1 MKTLFL
7 DLSMGAAG
15 DMLVAAVLPLLE
27 EQEAFFAALRQ
38 FEDLGVR
45 ISFEPASSMGIWG
58 YRFNVLVHEAMEE
71 SIDVDA
77 SGQPLASTK
86 SYAREHRHTHSE
98 HTHDHAH
105 AHEHPEHSHGH
116 AHGHGEHSHHNHT
129 HTDENTR
136 WEHAHNEHAH
146 SHEHAEHSH
155 DHTPGHAEHSHH
167 HVHRGLNDI
176 SGIINKLELPAQV
189 KKDAIAV
196 YTLLAEAEAHSHQV
210 PVAEIHFHEVGTL
223 DAICDIVAFSLLIH
237 LLQPEVVL
245 ATPVSTGSGF
255 VRCAHGI
262 LPVPAPATSYLLR
275 EIPNYSGSIK
285 GELLTPTG
293 AALLSHFVQDYRERP
308 LGLWHREGLGLG
320 HKEYPALNAVRA
332 WLGEAKIADPS
343 DGKYLEL
350 KTEQLKLLVTD
361 LDDLGGEDC
370 AFVAEKLRI
379 AGALDVV
386 LCQMIMK
393 KGRPG
398 VRLSVLCCPEQV
410 AELARLILRHTTTLG
425 IRISDCERM
434 ALDREVKTVDS
445 PLGSIRCKFSQGAGL
460 SKAKLEYED
469 LARLARDNDLTLSEV
484 RALAKEGIQTLTKE
498 TPVRQAENLGCD

>member
-45 ISFEPASSMGIWG
+45 ISCESASSMGIWG
-58 YRFNVLVHEAMEE
+58 HRFNVLVHEAMEE

-77 SGQPLASTK
+77 AGQPLASTK
-86 SYAREHRHTHSE
+86 GYDHNHAHTHEHADE
-98 HTHDHAH
+98 HTHG
-105 AHEHPEHSHGH
+105 HEEHSHNHVHEHGNHSHANVHGDHDPHSH
-116 AHGHGEHSHHNHT
+116 AHTHDNAHGDHSHPHI
-129 HTDENTR
+129 
-136 WEHAHNEHAH
+136 
-146 SHEHAEHSH
+146 
-155 DHTPGHAEHSHH
+155 
-167 HVHRGLNDI
+167 HRGLNDI
-176 SGIINKLELPAQV
+176 IGIIEKLELPAQV

-237 LLQPEVVL
+237 LLQPETVL

-275 EIPNYSGSIK
+275 KIPSYSGSIK

-293 AALLSHFVQDYRERP
+293 AALLSHFVQNYRERP

-343 DGKYLEL
+343 GSKYLEL
-350 KTEQLKLLVTD
+350 KTEQLKLLETD

-386 LCQMIMK
+386 LCQVIMK

-398 VRLSVLCCPEQV
+398 VRLSVLCRSEQV
-410 AELARLILRHTTTLG
+410 TELARLILRHTTTLG

-460 SKAKLEYED
+460 SKTKLEYED
-469 LARLARDNDLTLSEV
+469 LARLASDNDLTLSEV
-484 RALAKEGIQTLTKE
+484 RALAANIKVYR
-498 TPVRQAENLGCD
+498 P

>member
-58 YRFNVLVHEAMEE
+58 HRFNVLVHEAMEE

-77 SGQPLASTK
+77 AGQPLASTK
-86 SYAREHRHTHSE
+86 GYDHNHAHTHEHADE
-98 HTHDHAH
+98 HTHG
-105 AHEHPEHSHGH
+105 HEEHSHNHVHEHGNHSHANVHGDHDPHSH
-116 AHGHGEHSHHNHT
+116 AHTHDNAHGDHSHPHI
-129 HTDENTR
+129 
-136 WEHAHNEHAH
+136 
-146 SHEHAEHSH
+146 
-155 DHTPGHAEHSHH
+155 
-167 HVHRGLNDI
+167 HRGLNDI
-176 SGIINKLELPAQV
+176 IGIIEKLELPAQV

-237 LLQPEVVL
+237 LLQPEAVL

-275 EIPNYSGSIK
+275 KIPSYSGSIK

-293 AALLSHFVQDYRERP
+293 AALLSHFVQNYRERP

-343 DGKYLEL
+343 GSKYLEL
-350 KTEQLKLLVTD
+350 KTEQLKLLETD

-386 LCQMIMK
+386 LCQVIMK

-398 VRLSVLCCPEQV
+398 VRLSVLCRSEQV
-410 AELARLILRHTTTLG
+410 TELARLILRHTTTLG

-460 SKAKLEYED
+460 SKTKLEYED
-469 LARLARDNDLTLSEV
+469 LARLASDNDLTLSEV
-484 RALAKEGIQTLTKE
+484 RALAANIKVYK
-498 TPVRQAENLGCD
+498 P